1 MDQERF
7 DALRLENQL
16 CFPMYACSREVIK
29 RYRPYLDELGLTYT
43 QYIVMMV
50 VWAEGTISVRDM
62 GRRLIL
68 DSGTLTPVLKT
79 LEKAGLITRRRSTQ
93 DERVL
98 MISITQAGLALR
110 EKAVSIPEIMA
121 GCVNLSSDEAATL
134 YRLLYKVLASSEEA

>member
-62 GRRLIL
+62 GRRLYL

-79 LEKAGLITRRRSTQ
+79 LEKAGLITRRRSAQ

-98 MISITQAGLALR
+98 MISVTQAGLALR